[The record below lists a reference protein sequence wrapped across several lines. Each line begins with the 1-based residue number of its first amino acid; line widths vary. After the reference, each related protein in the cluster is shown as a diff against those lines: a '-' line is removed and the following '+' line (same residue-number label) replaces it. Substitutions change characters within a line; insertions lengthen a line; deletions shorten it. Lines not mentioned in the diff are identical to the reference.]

1 MQQQPPQ
8 QQKQQ
13 NYFSGIIA
21 LILLIKRLFCAF
33 VNSLANAVEHT
44 EREWDLS
51 YVFFSFFPHP
61 VSHCFEGKRK
71 GEAEVNV
78 SNQTMQILTGG
89 FNIFAYNMAGWLIQ
103 LFERFHICNEMS
115 CLERGDINS
124 LPILPIYSI
133 RTSLFFNKAHTLF
146 IRLYSGIHTADII
159 IKS

>member
-33 VNSLANAVEHT
+33 VNSLANAVEHS

-51 YVFFSFFPHP
+51 YVFFFFFPHP

-115 CLERGDINS
+115 CLERGDI
-124 LPILPIYSI
+124 IHC
-133 RTSLFFNKAHTLF
+133 LFCLFIVSEPHCFSTKHTLCLSVFTQAF
-146 IRLYSGIHTADII
+146 IQQT
-159 IKS
+159 